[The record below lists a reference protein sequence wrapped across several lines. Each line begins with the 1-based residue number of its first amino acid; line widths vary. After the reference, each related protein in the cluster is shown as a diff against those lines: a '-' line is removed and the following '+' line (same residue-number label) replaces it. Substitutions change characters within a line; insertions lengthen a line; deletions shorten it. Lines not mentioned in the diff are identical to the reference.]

1 MFFLLLV
8 AVVSLTC
15 VSFFT
20 CPNGSLQFTSYTDM
34 PLWSTLSLCYNLS
47 WYISYIYIYHWACTV
62 FTESFGC
69 ILYDIKGR
77 GAPLTTEISPQAINA
92 SQVDMWWFVLNC
104 RGGAM
109 CNQESPAHEFL
120 RKNPIMYRV
129 HADGV
134 PFPPAR
140 QLPRRT
146 CSSSRK
152 NMFKTDNSNGKKW
165 RLYHGNEG

>member
-15 VSFFT
+15 VFFS
-20 CPNGSLQFTSYTDM
+20 PVQMVHFIHWHAPLINFVPLLQLVVIYFLCI
-34 PLWSTLSLCYNLS
+34 PLGLHCL
-47 WYISYIYIYHWACTV
+47 HWK
-62 FTESFGC
+62 FW
-69 ILYDIKGR
+69 LYFVWHER
-77 GAPLTTEISPQAINA
+77 PGAPWTTEITPQAINA
-92 SQVDMWWFVLNC
+92 SRYVMICALNC

>member
-1 MFFLLLV
+1 MVHFNSLHT
-8 AVVSLTC
+8 LTC
-15 VSFFT
+15 PFDQLCPFVTT
-20 CPNGSLQFTSYTDM
+20 CRDIFH
-34 PLWSTLSLCYNLS
+34 
-47 WYISYIYIYHWACTV
+47 IYIYIYHWACTV